1 MSAAALPD
9 AHPHHR
15 LPADERR
22 RQLIEV
28 SIDLFSRK
36 GFAGT
41 TTKEIAA
48 AAGVTEAIIFRHFA
62 TKQDLYTAIV
72 EHMCSRAETADWLR
86 GAESLMERNE
96 DEALFR
102 YLMKGILDFTQ
113 ADRRYERLI
122 LFAALEGNELA
133 LMHHNA
139 TSSVGQAL
147 VGYIGRRQREGA
159 MVLADPHL
167 VISALVGAVKF
178 YAARK
183 YLFGCGEQGGDQ
195 QTQDHRAIDD
205 LVRIVLNGIRRD
217 QTGEGSK

>member
-1 MSAAALPD
+1 MSAAFHDP
-9 AHPHHR
+9 HPHHR

-28 SIDLFSRK
+28 SIDLFARK

-86 GAESLMERNE
+86 GAESLMERND
-96 DEALFR
+96 DEGLFR

-139 TSSVGQAL
+139 TSGVGQAL
-147 VGYIGRRQREGA
+147 IDYIGRRQREGA
-159 MVLADPHL
+159 IVSADPHL
-167 VISALVGAVKF
+167 VISALVGVVKF

-195 QTQDHRAIDD
+195 RIEDYRAIDD
-205 LVRIVLNGIRRD
+205 LVRIILNGIRTEK
-217 QTGEGSK
+217 TGERNI

>member
-1 MSAAALPD
+1 MSATAVPD
-9 AHPHHR
+9 THAHHR

-28 SIDLFSRK
+28 AIDLFSRK

-72 EHMCSRAETADWLR
+72 ERMCSRAETAEWLR
-86 GAESLMERNE
+86 GAENLMERND
-96 DEALFR
+96 DEGLFR
-102 YLMKGILDFTQ
+102 YLMKGILDFAK
-113 ADRRYERLI
+113 ADRRYERLV

-139 TSSVGQAL
+139 TSGIGQTL
-147 VGYIGRRQREGA
+147 LDYIARRQREGA
-159 MVLADPHL
+159 IVAAEPHL

-178 YAARK
+178 HAARK
-183 YLFGCGEQGGDQ
+183 YLFGCDDSADDQ
-195 QTQDHRAIDD
+195 QAVDD
-205 LVRIVLNGIRRD
+205 LVRIILNGIRMGKD
-217 QTGEGSK
+217 GEGSK

>member
-1 MSAAALPD
+1 MSSAAFSE

-72 EHMCSRAETADWLR
+72 EHMCSRTETADWLR
-86 GAESLMERNE
+86 GAESLMERN
-96 DEALFR
+96 DDAGLIR
-102 YLMKGILDFTQ
+102 YLMRGILDFTQ

-139 TSSVGQAL
+139 TSWIGQAL
-147 VGYIGRRQREGA
+147 IDYIARRQREGA
-159 MVLADPHL
+159 LISADPHL
-167 VISALVGAVKF
+167 VVATVVGAVKF

-183 YLFGCGEQGGDQ
+183 YLFGCGEDGGDQ
-195 QTQDHRAIDD
+195 QHDHQQIDEMA
-205 LVRIVLNGIRRD
+205 RMILNGIRTEK
-217 QTGEGSK
+217 TGEGNK

>member
-1 MSAAALPD
+1 MSAAAFPEQ
-9 AHPHHR
+9 HPHHR

-72 EHMCSRAETADWLR
+72 ERMCSRVETADWLR
-86 GAESLMERNE
+86 GAESLMARND
-96 DEALFR
+96 DEALIR
-102 YLMKGILDFTQ
+102 YLMKGILDFAH

-139 TSSVGQAL
+139 TSWIGQSVL
-147 VGYIGRRQREGA
+147 EYIARRQREGA
-159 MVLADPHL
+159 IVSADPHL
-167 VISALVGAVKF
+167 VLSALVGAVKF

-183 YLFGCGEQGGDQ
+183 YLFACGDGVGDEQ
-195 QTQDHRAIDD
+195 AIEE
-205 LVRIVLNGIRRD
+205 LGRIILNGIRTGK
-217 QTGEGSK
+217 TGEGSK

>member
-1 MSAAALPD
+1 MSAAAFSEP
-9 AHPHHR
+9 HPHHR

-22 RQLIEV
+22 KQLIEV

-72 EHMCSRAETADWLR
+72 ERMCSRDETADWLR
-86 GAESLMERNE
+86 AAESLMERND
-96 DEALFR
+96 DEGLLR
-102 YLMKGILDFTQ
+102 YLLKGILDFTQ

-133 LMHHNA
+133 LMHQNA
-139 TSSVGQAL
+139 TSWIGKSVL
-147 VGYIGRRQREGA
+147 EYIARRQRQGA
-159 MVLADPHL
+159 IISADPQL
-167 VISALVGAVKF
+167 VLSAVVGAVKF

-183 YLFGCGEQGGDQ
+183 YLFGCGDETDDQ
-195 QTQDHRAIDD
+195 RAIED
-205 LVRIVLNGIRRD
+205 LVRIFVNGIRAGK
-217 QTGEGSK
+217 TGEGSK

>member
-1 MSAAALPD
+1 MSAAFHDP
-9 AHPHHR
+9 HPHHR

-28 SIDLFSRK
+28 SIDLFARK

-86 GAESLMERNE
+86 GAESLMERND
-96 DEALFR
+96 DEGLFR

-139 TSSVGQAL
+139 TSGVGQAL
-147 VGYIGRRQREGA
+147 VDYIGRRQREGA
-159 MVLADPHL
+159 IVSADPHL
-167 VISALVGAVKF
+167 VISALVGVVKF

-195 QTQDHRAIDD
+195 RIEDYRAIDD
-205 LVRIVLNGIRRD
+205 LVRIILNGIRTEK
-217 QTGEGSK
+217 TGERNI

>member
-1 MSAAALPD
+1 MSAAAFSEP
-9 AHPHHR
+9 HPHHR

-22 RQLIEV
+22 KQLIEV

-72 EHMCSRAETADWLR
+72 ERMCSRDETADWLR
-86 GAESLMERNE
+86 GAESLMERND
-96 DEALFR
+96 DEGLLR
-102 YLMKGILDFTQ
+102 YLLKGILDFTQ

-133 LMHHNA
+133 LLHHSA
-139 TSSVGQAL
+139 TSWIGKSVL
-147 VGYIGRRQREGA
+147 EYIARRQREGA
-159 MVLADPHL
+159 IISADPQL
-167 VISALVGAVKF
+167 VLSALVGAVKF

-183 YLFGCGEQGGDQ
+183 YLFGCGDEVDDQ
-195 QTQDHRAIDD
+195 RAIED
-205 LVRIVLNGIRRD
+205 LVRIFVNGIRTGK
-217 QTGEGSK
+217 TGERSK

>member
-1 MSAAALPD
+1 MSAAAFSEP
-9 AHPHHR
+9 HPHHR

-22 RQLIEV
+22 KQLIEV

-72 EHMCSRAETADWLR
+72 ERMCSRDETADWLR
-86 GAESLMERNE
+86 GAESLMERDD
-96 DEALFR
+96 DEGLLR
-102 YLMKGILDFTQ
+102 YLLKGILDFTQ

-139 TSSVGQAL
+139 TSWIGKSVL
-147 VGYIGRRQREGA
+147 EYIARRQRQGA
-159 MVLADPHL
+159 IISADPQL
-167 VISALVGAVKF
+167 VLSAVVGAVKF

-183 YLFGCGEQGGDQ
+183 YLFGCGDEANDE
-195 QTQDHRAIDD
+195 RAIED
-205 LVRIVLNGIRRD
+205 LVRIFVNGIR
-217 QTGEGSK
+217 TGKTVEGSK

>member
-1 MSAAALPD
+1 MSTSALPEP
-9 AHPHHR
+9 HLHHR

-41 TTKEIAA
+41 TTREIAA

-86 GAESLMERNE
+86 GAESLMEQND
-96 DEALFR
+96 DEGLVR
-102 YLMKGILDFTQ
+102 YLMKGILYFTQ

-139 TSSVGQAL
+139 TSRIGKSVIE
-147 VGYIGRRQREGA
+147 YIAGRQREGA
-159 MVLADPHL
+159 
-167 VISALVGAVKF
+167 
-178 YAARK
+178 
-183 YLFGCGEQGGDQ
+183 
-195 QTQDHRAIDD
+195 
-205 LVRIVLNGIRRD
+205 
-217 QTGEGSK
+217 

>member
-139 TSSVGQAL
+139 TSAVGQAL

-178 YAARK
+178 YAAR
-183 YLFGCGEQGGDQ
+183 
-195 QTQDHRAIDD
+195 
-205 LVRIVLNGIRRD
+205 
-217 QTGEGSK
+217 

>member
-1 MSAAALPD
+1 MSAALHDP
-9 AHPHHR
+9 HPHHR

-28 SIDLFSRK
+28 SIDLFARK

-86 GAESLMERNE
+86 GAESLMERND
-96 DEALFR
+96 DEGLFR

-139 TSSVGQAL
+139 TSGVGQAL
-147 VGYIGRRQREGA
+147 IDYIGRRQREGA
-159 MVLADPHL
+159 MVSADPHL

-195 QTQDHRAIDD
+195 RTQDYRAIDD
-205 LVRIVLNGIRRD
+205 LVRIVLNGIRTEK
-217 QTGEGSK
+217 TGERNI

>member
-1 MSAAALPD
+1 MSAPVFSEP
-9 AHPHHR
+9 HPHHR

-22 RQLIEV
+22 KQLIEV

-72 EHMCSRAETADWLR
+72 ERMCSRDETAGWLR
-86 GAESLMERNE
+86 GAESLMERND
-96 DEALFR
+96 DEALLR

-133 LMHHNA
+133 LMHQNA
-139 TSSVGQAL
+139 TSWIGKSVL
-147 VGYIGRRQREGA
+147 EYIARRQREGA
-159 MVLADPHL
+159 IIAASPELVLF
-167 VISALVGAVKF
+167 ALVGTVKF

-183 YLFGCGEQGGDQ
+183 YLFGCGDEADDQ
-195 QTQDHRAIDD
+195 RAIED
-205 LVRIVLNGIRRD
+205 LVRIFVNGIR
-217 QTGEGSK
+217 TGKTREGSI